1 MPPPGEPRRP
11 ASAPRDASGLLFY
24 ERRTQ
29 PLLSRRQFARRLVLH
44 AGVALAILAG
54 ALLVGVLGYR
64 GLGRLPW
71 IDAILNAS
79 MILSGMGP
87 VAELESDGAKLFA
100 SVYALF
106 SGVVFL
112 AVTGLVLA
120 PVLHRLLHRLH
131 LDDGDD

>member
-1 MPPPGEPRRP
+1 MRRVRIGLAISVLAVAAPAAATFSICAVDPATGE
-11 ASAPRDASGLLFY
+11 
-24 ERRTQ
+24 
-29 PLLSRRQFARRLVLH
+29 